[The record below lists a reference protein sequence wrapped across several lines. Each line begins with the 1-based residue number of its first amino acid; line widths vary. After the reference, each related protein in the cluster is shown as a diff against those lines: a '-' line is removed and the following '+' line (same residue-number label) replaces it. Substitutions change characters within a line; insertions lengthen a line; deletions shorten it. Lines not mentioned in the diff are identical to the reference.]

1 MNALLTD
8 LYELNMVASYLRRG
22 MNGQATFSLFVRRL
36 PETRGFLVAAGIESC
51 LDYLENLRFGEEE
64 LRYCADVLKFQ
75 PRDIEAFK
83 RFRFTGDVWAVPE
96 GRAVFAN
103 EPLVEVIAPLPEAQL
118 IETFMLNRITY
129 ETTIASKAARCV
141 VAAAGRDVIDFSF
154 RRTQGIEAG
163 LDVARLSALTG
174 FTGTSNVEAAR
185 RYGLN
190 TSGTMAHSYIE
201 SFPSELEAFKAFAED
216 FPGRVTFL
224 VDTYNTNAGIKN
236 AIAVIQQLDLKG
248 RIGVRIDSGDL
259 IEQSKKARR
268 MLDRAGLTA
277 ARVIVSGSLDE
288 FAIERLVKGGARID
302 AFGVGTRMG
311 VSADYP
317 YLDTAYKLVDYSG
330 RPVMK
335 LSHDKVTEP
344 GRKQLF
350 RKKSPFRDVVGLFEE
365 PAARGYEPLLEPLMR
380 AGRRTRAR
388 ATISESRR
396 CFEQDLE
403 VLPETAARIE
413 SPQPV
418 EAKLTPRLRDLA
430 RQTRRALNARMRGLW
445 SR

>member
-8 LYELNMVASYLRRG
+8 LYELNMAASYLRRD

-36 PETRGFLVAAGIESC
+36 PQTRGFLVAAGIQSC
-51 LDYLENLRFGEEE
+51 LDYLESVRFDEQE
-64 LRYCADVLKFQ
+64 LLYLAEVLKFQ
-75 PRDIEAFK
+75 PRDIEAFR

-96 GRAVFAN
+96 GRIVFAN

-118 IETFMLNRITY
+118 IETFLLNRITY

-141 VAAAGRDVIDFSF
+141 VAADGRDVIDFSF

-163 LDVARLSALTG
+163 LDVARLSALVG
-174 FTGTSNVEAAR
+174 FAGTSNVEAAR

-190 TSGTMAHSYIE
+190 ASGTMAHSYIE
-201 SFPSELEAFKAFAED
+201 SFASEIEAFRAFAED

-224 VDTYNTNAGIKN
+224 VDTYHTVAGIKN
-236 AIAVIQQLDLKG
+236 AIAVIEQLDLQG

-259 IEQSKKARR
+259 TALSKKART
-268 MLDRAGLTA
+268 MLDRAGLKT

-288 FAIERLVKGGARID
+288 FLIEQLVKGGARID

-317 YLDTAYKLVDYSG
+317 FLDTAYKLVEYAG

-335 LSHDKVTEP
+335 LSRDKVTEP

-350 RKKSPFRDVVGLFEE
+350 RKKAPFGDVVGLFEE
-365 PAARGYEPLLEPLMR
+365 PAPRGHEPLLQPLMLG
-380 AGRRTRAR
+380 GRRTEERPSIAETR
-388 ATISESRR
+388 S
-396 CFEQDLE
+396 CFEEDLA
-403 VLPETAARIE
+403 VLPEPARRIE
-413 SPQPV
+413 APQQPEV
-418 EAKLTPRLRDLA
+418 KTTQRLRQMTRETKARLA
-430 RQTRRALNARMRGLW
+430 ARMRD
-445 SR
+445 